1 MPRLM
6 EKKDWAR
13 TVANVGSAD
22 RVWCENVVGRE
33 GSLSF
38 SIPENGMY
46 QVILVKLNSSAG
58 GVPAKRNS
66 EHDLVGVGRIRIGS
80 MKDEIRLPDNFDE
93 EFEGLDER
101 VGAMFAEV
109 AS

>member
-22 RVWCENVVGRE
+22 RVWCENVVGQK

-46 QVILVKLNSSAG
+46 QVILVKLDSPPK
-58 GVPAKRNS
+58 VEVAKRKS
-66 EHDLVGVGRIRIGS
+66 AHDLIGYCKRFNPEYRS
-80 MKDEIRLPDNFDE
+80 TADIMRELR
-93 EFEGLDER
+93 EGEDD
-101 VGAMFAEV
+101 
-109 AS
+109 